1 MIIKFRDV
9 YDAVRDMYQSV
20 NDMGLDLDNTF
31 NDESHGIVTDELA
44 ALTQSYL
51 NLYNADVSMTVD
63 LANVRKLVD
72 QCMSNVD
79 VYS

>member
-9 YDAVRDMYQSV
+9 YDAVRGMNQSV
-20 NDMGLDLDNTF
+20 KDMGLDLDNTF
-31 NDESHGIVTDELA
+31 NDESKGIVTDELA

-51 NLYNADVSMTVD
+51 NLYNADVRMTVD
-63 LANVRKLVD
+63 LANVRKQVD